1 MRIPLMAGNW
11 KMHKNVG
18 EAKELAQALVERT
31 RGASD
36 REVLLCPPFT
46 ALPAVAKVLVGSHIS
61 LGAQNMHWEASGAF
75 TGEVSGQMLRD
86 VGCDCVIIGHSERR
100 HIFGESDEVLN
111 RKVRAAFGVGLRPIF
126 CVGETLEERDA
137 GRQEEVVE
145 RQIRTGLAELTADQ
159 VRGLV
164 IAYEPVWAIGTG
176 RTATPDIAETMH
188 RYARSLLIDLW
199 GEPVAEAVRIQY
211 GGSVKPDNVD
221 ALMAQPD
228 IDGALVGGASLV
240 VDAFERIVLFRAS

>member
-1 MRIPLMAGNW
+1 MAGNW

-46 ALPAVAKVLVGSHIS
+46 ALPAVAEVLNGSHIS

-86 VGCDCVIIGHSERR
+86 VGCDYVIIGHSERR
-100 HIFGESDEVLN
+100 HIFAESDGVLN
-111 RKVRAAFGVGLRPIF
+111 RKVRAALGVGLRPIF

-176 RTATPDIAETMH
+176 RTATPEVAETMH
-188 RYARSLLIDLW
+188 RYVRSLLGDIW
-199 GEPVAEAVRIQY
+199 GEPAAVAVRIQY

-221 ALMAQPD
+221 VLMAQPD

-240 VDAFERIVLFRAS
+240 ADAFGRIVLFRAS